1 MTSTTGPA
9 AQDSRDYWGPPT
21 EPMRLPRQSR
31 PVSTVLLLLAALCGA
46 AVIGA
51 IWLGIALAS

>member
-9 AQDSRDYWGPPT
+9 AHNSRDYWGPPT
-21 EPMRLPRQSR
+21 EPMRLPRQR
-31 PVSTVLLLLAALCGA
+31 GQISTVMLLLAALCGA

-51 IWLGIALAS
+51 IWLGIALAA

>member
-9 AQDSRDYWGPPT
+9 AQNSHDYWGPPT
-21 EPMRLPRQSR
+21 QPMRLPRQPGR
-31 PVSTVLLLLAALCGA
+31 ISTVMLLLAALCGA